1 VSADRPP
8 LAGVLGLARVHTAVL
23 PPDRRAMVDQ
33 NSEYLRYRLASLC
46 LPLDPDLLAAFALG
60 AAEVDRQVA
69 RLGEPVGAVAPA
81 LVRAA
86 AQLAAPLADP
96 GRVAALEHALA
107 LPGAEGGTAP

>member
-8 LAGVLGLARVHTAVL
+8 LAGMLALARVQTAAL

-33 NSEYLRYRLASLC
+33 NSEHLRHRLATLG
-46 LPLDPDLLAAFALG
+46 LPLDADLLAAFALG
-60 AAEVDRQVA
+60 AAEVDRQA
-69 RLGEPVGAVAPA
+69 RRLGEPAGEVAAA

-96 GRVAALEHALA
+96 GQVAALEHALTT
-107 LPGAEGGTAP
+107 PAEGGAAP

>member
-8 LAGVLGLARVHTAVL
+8 LAGVLALARVQTAVL

-33 NSEYLRYRLASLC
+33 NSEHLRHRLATLG

-60 AAEVDRQVA
+60 AAEVDRQA
-69 RLGEPVGAVAPA
+69 RRLGEPAGEVAAA

-86 AQLAAPLADP
+86 AQLAGLLADP
-96 GRVAALEHALA
+96 EQVAALEHALTT
-107 LPGAEGGTAP
+107 PTQGGGR